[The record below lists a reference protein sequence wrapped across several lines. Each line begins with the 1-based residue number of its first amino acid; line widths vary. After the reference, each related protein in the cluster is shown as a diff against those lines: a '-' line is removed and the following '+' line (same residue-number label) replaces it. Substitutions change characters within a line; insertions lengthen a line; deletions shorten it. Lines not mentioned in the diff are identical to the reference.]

1 MKPNLFNQIKL
12 FLFFKSTIKNN
23 FLVLNTS
30 LNLRKDI
37 SNRLYTVINIPTDAV
52 EPPYNLR
59 TTDINIIAEN
69 YIKDYCFN
77 VGKVLDSLGL
87 KELYKIYSISKVDKY
102 SYLVVIGFSLF
113 ESDKVYR
120 KIINT
125 ALFLISGFFLYELF
139 HHFL

>member
-37 SNRLYTVINIPTDAV
+37 SNRLYTVINIPTDSI

-87 KELYKIYSISKVDKY
+87 KELYRIYSISKVDKY

-120 KIINT
+120 KIINSV
-125 ALFLISGFFLYELF
+125 LFLISGFLIYELF